1 MKNVYSIIKRPLFT
15 EKGTSLKE
23 AQNKVIIEVDP
34 SANKLEIKKA
44 VEEIFKVKV
53 EKVSTIKVHGKW
65 KSYGRFKGK
74 TPGRKKAVLTLK
86 EGEKLDFL
94 EGA

>member
-1 MKNVYSIIKRPLFT
+1 MNLYSIIKKPLFT
-15 EKGTSLKE
+15 EKGTALKE
-23 AQNKVIIEVDP
+23 TQNKVVVEVDP
-34 SANKLEIKKA
+34 GANKLEIKRA

-65 KSYGRFKGK
+65 KTYGKFKGK
-74 TPGRKKAVLTLK
+74 TPERKKAVLTLK
-86 EGEKLDFL
+86 EGEKLDFI